1 MAELTSSSELTAV
14 CDSREGGGGGG
25 GGGAD
30 GVSEPLGTSLAPP
43 SSLLLFLANGDTC
56 CECSLVSDS
65 DHPHFHNI
73 INVNVINFYL

>member
-14 CDSREGGGGGG
+14 CGNREGGGGGG
-25 GGGAD
+25 GGGS
-30 GVSEPLGTSLAPP
+30 VSAPLGTSLAPP

-73 INVNVINFYL
+73 INLS